1 MWSCTKI
8 QSNIE
13 VLDANKAHAT
23 TRLVCKINFYWS
35 ERGRA
40 TLHTAGEGG
49 RGEVGNVSRDQER
62 EEQQR
67 MLATNLNLY

>member
-1 MWSCTKI
+1 MWSCCRLDTKI

-13 VLDANKAHAT
+13 VLDANKAPAT

-49 RGEVGNVSRDQER
+49 REGGMYHETRRER
-62 EEQQR
+62 SNKECWQPI
-67 MLATNLNLY
+67 

>member
-1 MWSCTKI
+1 MWSCCSLDTKI

-13 VLDANKAHAT
+13 VLDANKAPAT

-49 RGEVGNVSRDQER
+49 GNVSRDQES